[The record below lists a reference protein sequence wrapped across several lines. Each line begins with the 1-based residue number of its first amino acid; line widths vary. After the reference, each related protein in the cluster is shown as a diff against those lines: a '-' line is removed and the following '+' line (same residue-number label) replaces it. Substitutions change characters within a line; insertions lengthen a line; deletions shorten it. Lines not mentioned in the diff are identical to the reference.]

1 MRKALG
7 WFLAVTTGV
16 SIMLGG
22 LLWDVQVHAASTI
35 HSDEALL
42 DLSNPLANPPH
53 ALIALGLVLTVLA
66 TLGGFT
72 TSWLEERGW
81 KPRWQS
87 VAVPLAL
94 WAAMG
99 SAGLAMMVVLS
110 SAH

>member
-7 WFLAVTTGV
+7 WFLAVATGV

-42 DLSNPLANPPH
+42 DLTNPLGNPPH
-53 ALIALGLVLTVLA
+53 ALIALGLILTVLA

-72 TSWLEERGW
+72 ASWIEEHGW
-81 KPRWQS
+81 KPRWQA
-87 VAVPLAL
+87 VTVPLAL

-99 SAGLAMMVVLS
+99 AAGLAMVVILS
-110 SAH
+110 TAP

>member
-7 WFLAVTTGV
+7 WFLAQAIGV

-35 HSDEALL
+35 HSDEVLL
-42 DLSNPLANPPH
+42 DLSNPLGNPPH
-53 ALIALGLVLTVLA
+53 ALIALGLVLTVLV

-72 TSWLEERGW
+72 AAWLEERGW
-81 KPRWQS
+81 KLRWQTL
-87 VAVPLAL
+87 AVPLAL

-99 SAGLAMMVVLS
+99 AAGLAMVVVL
-110 SAH
+110 AR

>member
-7 WFLAVTTGV
+7 WFLAVAFGV
-16 SIMLGG
+16 SVMLGG
-22 LLWDVQVHAASTI
+22 LLWDVQTHAASTL
-35 HSDEALL
+35 HTDEALL
-42 DLSNPLANPPH
+42 VLSHPLANPPH

-72 TSWLEERGW
+72 ASWFEERGW
-81 KPRWQS
+81 KPRWRS

-99 SAGLAMMVVLS
+99 ITGLAIIMVLKS
-110 SAH
+110 TI

>member
-7 WFLAVTTGV
+7 WYLAEAVGV

-22 LLWDVQVHAASTI
+22 LLWDVQVHAASTL
-35 HSDEALL
+35 HSDEVLL
-42 DLSNPLANPPH
+42 DLSNPLGNPPH

-72 TSWLEERGW
+72 AAWLEERGR
-81 KPRWQS
+81 KLKLQT
-87 VAVPLAL
+87 VIVPMML

-99 SAGLAMMVVLS
+99 AAGLAMVVVLS
-110 SAH
+110 NAR